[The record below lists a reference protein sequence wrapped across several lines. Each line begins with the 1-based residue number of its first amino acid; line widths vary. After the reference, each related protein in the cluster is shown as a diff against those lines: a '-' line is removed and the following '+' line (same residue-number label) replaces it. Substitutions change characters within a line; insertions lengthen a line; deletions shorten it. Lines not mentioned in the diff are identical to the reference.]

1 MYKLSKELKN
11 IFFTNFLNLSLNQGT
26 NILVAL
32 VATPI
37 LFQNLGEAN
46 FGIISLCLSIISLL
60 NIIVSYGYHLN
71 GPKRVAILKNNKN
84 KLSDIVGQIISIR
97 FLLSIFLVISVIFFS
112 ELFNFFSSYR
122 LILFFSLVCLI
133 REALLPDFYFQGL
146 DNFFYVALTNSLS
159 KIFYLVLIILFIKA
173 PDDAF
178 LVYFFFGISSILISI
193 SYWFYIFN
201 TNNLIWYRSNFL
213 KILNNIKENFKFFL
227 SSIAGHISIHGAIIL
242 LTNFVEDSELG
253 KFALAHRVAFL
264 VRMIPTFFIQSILQK
279 VSIVRDNDSASLKT
293 ILNKYY
299 VLGTIITLFIAFLF
313 LLFSKYIIYILS
325 GEFIILSQKIL
336 MILGFIPFLAM
347 LNFKNMI
354 YILVDEKQDILYKS
368 TSISAAIMLVICSLG
383 CYYNGSIGLAI
394 ALLISELS
402 SYIVHTILLSKSHV
416 SK

>member
-1 MYKLSKELKN
+1 MYKLSKEIKN
-11 IFFTNFLNLSLNQGT
+11 IFFKNFFNLSLNQGT

-32 VATPI
+32 IATPI
-37 LFQNLGEAN
+37 LFQNLGADN
-46 FGIISLCLSIISLL
+46 FGIISLCLSIISIL

-84 KLSDIVGQIISIR
+84 KLSDLVGQIISIR
-97 FLLSIFLVISVIFFS
+97 FLLSIFLIISIMLVS
-112 ELFNFFSSYR
+112 SLFNFFSSYR
-122 LILFFSLVCLI
+122 LILFFSLVCLL

-146 DNFFYVALTNSLS
+146 DNFFYIALTNSLS
-159 KIFYLVLIILFIKA
+159 KIFYLILIILFIKA
-173 PDDAF
+173 PDDSF

-193 SYWFYIFN
+193 SYWFYIFS
-201 TNNLIWYRSNFL
+201 TNNLLWYGSNFL

-227 SSIAGHISIHGAIIL
+227 SSVAGHISIHGAILL

-264 VRMIPTFFIQSILQK
+264 VRMVPTFFIQSILQK
-279 VSIVRDNDSASLKT
+279 ASILKNNDSVNLKK

-299 VLGTIITLFIAFLF
+299 VIGIITTLFIAFLF
-313 LLFSKYIIYILS
+313 IFLSKYIIYILS

-336 MILGFIPFLAM
+336 MILGFVPFFAM

-354 YILVDEKQDILYKS
+354 YILIDEKQDILYKS
-368 TSISAAIMLVICSLG
+368 TWISTTIMLLICSLG
-383 CYYNGSIGLAI
+383 CYYNGSIGLSI
-394 ALLISELS
+394 ALLISEFS
-402 SYIVHTILLSKSHV
+402 SFIVHKILLFKSDV